1 MEKNLSI
8 YSYTAI
14 SLALFILSLFATS
27 CQKGSSWEGS
37 YVSFSVTN
45 TGVFTKAS
53 YAEGEGAVINR
64 VQRIDWSRDDKV
76 TICVSCPDSNEEIYK
91 SQSSVYKVSEVS
103 SDGQRSVAKVA
114 VESGNDLKWGGDY
127 NHSFYCVYPSVESG
141 SVTTKVEPDNIQ
153 GTIPSIQPQVSDL
166 RPYMMMV
173 GYSTCQPQPQVD
185 IDFYPITT
193 CLDFT
198 IEFDM
203 DLEVQKISLLSS
215 KDNEAL
221 SGGFSLTNIGNNG
234 VYECS
239 FVGSY
244 TESNSVSTSLI
255 DTTYPD
261 GVPFSKGDK
270 WHFRL
275 FANPCNDITEPYF
288 SIKCKIDGKY
298 CLLSTQLKYKDSY
311 KAEGPFQFHKSVKTD
326 ITGLLVENGVIWAD
340 LAFDEPTLTSWEK
353 SEFDVGL
360 DDAYVYVQSGL
371 EKIENLTDQN
381 FAATGGSCIIDGIV
395 SYKITYDDPSQK
407 KGVKPVIELGDAWLS
422 QTVEQTVADPPTYKI
437 TVSAADNPIS
447 TVTKNVAYH
456 KNVLKN
462 TAQTYTDVSLYNPST
477 GAVSPTRNT
486 ANCYVINAP
495 GTYKIPMVYGN
506 AIKNGS
512 ANSGS
517 YVSTYTG
524 SSSYVL
530 KTFINHNGSTI
541 TSPYIKN
548 VVGTSSS
555 YSAELVWQDVNG
567 LISSVGV
574 NDDAID
580 SNGKGFVTFTVSS
593 DNIAQGNGIIALK
606 YGSTIVWSWHIWVTD
621 EDLTQVRKSKGSSG
635 DVNMM
640 AVNLGWCATDS
651 NPVVVQSASARNS
664 TITITIQ
671 QDESGAGIEKT
682 VNANQPGKEVQSG
695 NQYPSGNCPY
705 YQWGRKD
712 PMCPSTGT
720 GNTFK
725 TLYTMNG
732 TFSPAW
738 DSRPSNMSIGVAI
751 QNPGVYYNDV
761 SGGYDWASTSP
772 YRNLWSINMDG
783 EDDDAATTKTV
794 YDPSPVG
801 FSVPS
806 YSKLSG
812 NSTSNTVA
820 QTSGR
825 TYNDSFYPYCGEIKC
840 KDSNSNASL
849 TNVATCGYY
858 WISNYFDGKNYAFA
872 FYIKSNRTEVEY
884 NRDTDF
890 GYRSNALSVCP
901 AFE

>member
-1 MEKNLSI
+1 MSI
-8 YSYTAI
+8 NFRNSIAVI
-14 SLALFILSLFATS
+14 CILVLSLANVS
-27 CQKGSSWEGS
+27 CRKESYREGAS
-37 YVSFSVTN
+37 VSFAVANS
-45 TGVFTKAS
+45 GSQTKAT
-53 YAEGEGAVINR
+53 YADGAVSDGK
-64 VQRIDWSRDDKV
+64 QRIDWASGDKIA
-76 TICVSCPDSNEEIYK
+76 ICASCPSSMEEQYK
-91 SQSSVYKVSEVS
+91 EQSSVYKVSEVTTS
-103 SDGQRSVAKVA
+103 GHESIAKVSVATQGT
-114 VESGNDLKWGGDY
+114 ELKWGGDFD
-127 NHSFYCVYPSVESG
+127 HKFYCVYPSVDEDA
-141 SVTTKVEPDNIQ
+141 VTTNASLDDIEGNIKA
-153 GTIPSIQPQVSDL
+153 SQPEARSLSSDL
-166 RPYMMMV
+166 KKYMMMV
-173 GYSTCQPQPQVD
+173 GYSQSQPEPEVN
-185 IDFYPITT
+185 IDFYPVTT

-198 IEFDM
+198 IEFDL
-203 DLEVQKISLLSS
+203 DLVVQQISLLSS
-215 KDNEAL
+215 KNDEAL
-221 SGGFSLTNIGNNG
+221 SGDFKLSGIGNNG
-234 VYECS
+234 TFNCS
-239 FVGSY
+239 FTGAY
-244 TESNSVSTSLI
+244 PECNSVSTSLI
-255 DTTYPD
+255 DNTNPD
-261 GVPFSKGDK
+261 GVSFKKGDIL
-270 WHFRL
+270 HFRL
-275 FANPCNDITEPYF
+275 FTNPCNDITEPFF
-288 SIKCKIDGKY
+288 SIKCRIEGKL
-298 CLLSTQLKYKDSY
+298 CLLSTQLKYK
-311 KAEGPFQFHKSVKTD
+311 EGYSSSEFKFHKSVKTN
-326 ITGLLVENGVIWAD
+326 ITGLLVKNGVIWAD

-353 SEFDVGL
+353 TELDLGL
-360 DDAYVYVQSGL
+360 DDEYVYVQSGL
-371 EKIENLTDQN
+371 DKIESLTDQN

-395 SYKITYDDPSQK
+395 SYRIPYDNPSQK
-407 KGVKPVIELGDAWLS
+407 EGVPPVIELGDNWLT
-422 QTVEQTVADPPTYKI
+422 QTVEMTVADPPTYRI

-477 GAVSPTRNT
+477 GAVSSTRNT

-524 SSSYVL
+524 SSSSVL

-541 TSPYIKN
+541 TSPYIQT

-555 YSAELVWQDVNG
+555 YSAELVWQDVQG

-574 NDDAID
+574 NNDAID
-580 SNGKGFVTFTVSS
+580 SNGNGFVTFTVSS

-635 DVNMM
+635 VVNMM

-712 PMCPSTGT
+712 PMCPSIGT

-772 YRNLWSINMDG
+772 YRNLWSINMDK

-840 KDSNSNASL
+840 RDSNSKASL

-858 WISNYFDGKNYAFA
+858 WISNYYDGNKYAYG
-872 FYIKSNRTEVEY
+872 FYISSKITEIAY
-884 NRDTDF
+884 NGENYD
-890 GYRSNALSVCP
+890 YRSNALSVCP